1 MFYIYLKRVKNSF
14 NNWLNIFVSGEPA
27 VPTNLT
33 VKNRSHSN
41 LTLEWRIPFDGGINQ
56 TNYTI
61 QIYDEENLCREIES
75 HQNKS
80 FSIQGII
87 EIK

>member
-41 LTLEWRIPFDGGINQ
+41 LTLEWRIPF
-56 TNYTI
+56 
-61 QIYDEENLCREIES
+61 EAS
-75 HQNKS
+75 
-80 FSIQGII
+80 
-87 EIK
+87 

>member
-41 LTLEWRIPFDGGINQ
+41 LTLEWRIPFDCGIKQ
-56 TNYTI
+56 
-61 QIYDEENLCREIES
+61 QRVLL
-75 HQNKS
+75 QS
-80 FSIQGII
+80 FFS
-87 EIK
+87 